1 MREERLHV
9 AAFVIISYK
18 LNYTPAAVWLRNREP
33 VKLLTLLSC
42 CTVSR
47 HFPFLPSERDSFR
60 TWKLEIE
67 HVFERKEDSISF
79 EEASFLRAKILHPI
93 IRPVNIIHPSC
104 CSSSVL
110 SRSTIG
116 KTQSYPTE
124 RKYPYRLLF
133 RRVDT
138 HLLLKYT

>member
-18 LNYTPAAVWLRNREP
+18 LNYTPAVVWLRNREP

-47 HFPFLPSERDSFR
+47 HFPFTPLRKGFVSNYENSRSNMFS
-60 TWKLEIE
+60 K
-67 HVFERKEDSISF
+67 ERKIRYRLKKHHSF
-79 EEASFLRAKILHPI
+79 VQKFSTRY
-93 IRPVNIIHPSC
+93 RPVNIIHPSC